1 MKIKFFKNCPQEVK
15 VQLQKW
21 MESGWLTVESVEN
34 EVEDVSDITPPPSK
48 SRNIEESQDSIEVQ
62 WVKRLKDIASK
73 ITKELDNQLITT
85 NNRGYSGSYTFH
97 FDSKGFCA
105 MMDELLSNHSQ
116 YINNYIRCTRK
127 PTGVNHIF
135 PFLGK
140 IINARLFNDDKLRK
154 CDLKEIFKKFKY
166 NGSTAVRKMSIHS
179 KFDRNQDAKLLVEIA
194 KSIAKKLVKSE

>member
-1 MKIKFFKNCPQEVK
+1 MILKFSKNCPQEVK

-34 EVEDVSDITPPPSK
+34 EVEDVSDNMPLPSK
-48 SRNIEESQDSIEVQ
+48 SRNIEETQDPIEVQ

-73 ITKELDNQLITT
+73 IAKELDNQLITT
-85 NNRGYSGSYTFH
+85 NIRGYPGSYTFH
-97 FDSKGFCA
+97 FDSKGFYA

-116 YINNYIRCTRK
+116 KINNYLRCTRK

-135 PFLGK
+135 PFLGE
-140 IINARLFNDDKLRK
+140 IIKARLFNDKKLQKR
-154 CDLKEIFKKFKY
+154 DLKEIFEKFKY

-179 KFDRNQDAKLLVEIA
+179 KLYQNQDARLLVEVA
-194 KSIAKKLVKSE
+194 KSIAKKHVKSE